1 MKTSPWAPMEYHT
14 RSGQTCAHPNSRP
27 LHLVEATTP
36 RTLSQHPY
44 LASRT
49 SSLLEKT
56 PLFSRVYRVSPPHPS
71 RKPAPLEYAKMPQR
85 ALICSRTMVTVQLR
99 MLHGEAQAAAKFLQS
114 KIQGQIKVTG
124 NRIEIDDE
132 KGLDVKLL
140 LHKFLNQS
148 TDGL

>member
-1 MKTSPWAPMEYHT
+1 
-14 RSGQTCAHPNSRP
+14 
-27 LHLVEATTP
+27 
-36 RTLSQHPY
+36 
-44 LASRT
+44 
-49 SSLLEKT
+49 
-56 PLFSRVYRVSPPHPS
+56 
-71 RKPAPLEYAKMPQR
+71 MPQR

-99 MLHGEAQAAAKFLQS
+99 MLPGEAQAAAKFLQS

-140 LHKFLNQS
+140 LHKFLHQS